1 MSTEVNKSTA
11 KTIVVPATDEAAS
24 GTVEVVKAAPRSKTE
39 LRAEAARARVELA
52 QTLDALEYK
61 LNVPRQMRVRSRLL
75 KVRLRELGEKNP
87 LALAGIVLGA
97 VSAAV
102 GVVWVAV
109 KAVQRR

>member
-11 KTIVVPATDEAAS
+11 KTIVVQSTDATAS
-24 GTVEVVKAAPRSKTE
+24 GTVDVVKAVPRSKTE
-39 LRAEAARARVELA
+39 LRDEATRARVELA
-52 QTLDALEYK
+52 QTLDAIEYK

-97 VSAAV
+97 ASAAV
-102 GVVWVAV
+102 GAVWLGV
-109 KAVQRR
+109 KAVQRH

>member
-1 MSTEVNKSTA
+1 MSTEVNKSTE
-11 KTIVVPATDEAAS
+11 KTIVVPDEAAS
-24 GTVEVVKAAPRSKTE
+24 GTVEVVTAAPRSRTE

-61 LNVPRQMRVRSRLL
+61 LNVPRQIRVRSRLL
-75 KVRLRELGEKNP
+75 QVRLSDFGEKNP

-97 VSAAV
+97 ASAVVGAV
-102 GVVWVAV
+102 WLGV

>member
-1 MSTEVNKSTA
+1 MSTEPNKSIAAT
-11 KTIVVPATDEAAS
+11 TVVPPVNEAADGS
-24 GTVEVVKAAPRSKTE
+24 VEVVRPGPRSKTE
-39 LRAEAARARVELA
+39 LRDEATRARVELA
-52 QTLDALEYK
+52 QTLDAIEYK

-87 LALAGIVLGA
+87 LALAGIVLGG

-102 GVVWVAV
+102 GAVWLGV